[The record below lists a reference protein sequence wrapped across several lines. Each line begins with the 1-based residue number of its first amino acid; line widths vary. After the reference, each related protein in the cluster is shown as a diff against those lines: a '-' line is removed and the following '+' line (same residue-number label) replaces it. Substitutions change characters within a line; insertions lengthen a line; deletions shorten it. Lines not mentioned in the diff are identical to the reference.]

1 MLLLSVTY
9 FFFFFIYF
17 NFELL
22 VTFTLQ
28 NFIKDEL
35 HFFTYELWKHTV
47 SILDEQSCLYM
58 EKSFHLSE
66 ISPSLRWDLSWVGW
80 IYSYINSL
88 TWVGWFF
95 SYSLRI
101 NLPKV
106 NKRNTRKR
114 REIFSKLKIKTP
126 ERPQCGRSSVFIDSL
141 EHISHLA
148 LVFQSLTFNM

>member
-9 FFFFFIYF
+9 FFFFFLFQFWITSNIHAAKFYKRWI
-17 NFELL
+17 
-22 VTFTLQ
+22 TL
-28 NFIKDEL
+28 FHVWIMKT
-35 HFFTYELWKHTV
+35 HR
-47 SILDEQSCLYM
+47 EQSCLYM

-80 IYSYINSL
+80 IHSYINSL

-95 SYSLRI
+95 SYSPRI

>member
-9 FFFFFIYF
+9 FFFFFLFQFWITSNIHAAKFYKRWITLF
-17 NFELL
+17 HVWIMKTHRVYTKWAILSLHGEIIPSKWDL
-22 VTFTLQ
+22 TFAEVRSLMGGM
-28 NFIKDEL
+28 NPFL
-35 HFFTYELWKHTV
+35 HKL
-47 SILDEQSCLYM
+47 S
-58 EKSFHLSE
+58 HLSGM
-66 ISPSLRWDLSWVGW
+66 I
-80 IYSYINSL
+80 
-88 TWVGWFF
+88 F
-95 SYSLRI
+95 SYSPRI

-126 ERPQCGRSSVFIDSL
+126 ERPQCGRSNVFIDSL